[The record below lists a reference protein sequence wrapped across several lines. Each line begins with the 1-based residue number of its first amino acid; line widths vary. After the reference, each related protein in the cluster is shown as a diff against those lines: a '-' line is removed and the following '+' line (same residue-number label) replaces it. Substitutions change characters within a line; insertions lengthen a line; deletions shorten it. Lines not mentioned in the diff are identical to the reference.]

1 MGKVVE
7 ATTAVVMMASLLAL
21 APAAGAGT
29 AKYAGTVRTVDS
41 TQGSLVLD
49 DVGPWVGKT
58 ESPITPRT
66 VSVSP
71 STEYFMADRA
81 KDGATGYPGDYVETK
96 ARLSDVKVGA
106 FVSVECQR
114 DGGRCTA
121 VKLVVVRPSQP

>member
-7 ATTAVVMMASLLAL
+7 TMTAVVVITSLLVL

-29 AKYAGTVRTVDS
+29 TKYAGTLRTID
-41 TQGSLVLD
+41 TTKGSLVLD

-66 VSVSP
+66 VIVSP
-71 STEYFMADRA
+71 STKYFVADRA

-96 ARLSDVKVGA
+96 AQLADVKVGA

-114 DGGRCTA
+114 EGGA
-121 VKLVVVRPSQP
+121 ARP

>member
-7 ATTAVVMMASLLAL
+7 TMTAVVVITSLLAL

-29 AKYAGTVRTVDS
+29 TKYAGTLRTID
-41 TQGSLVLD
+41 TTKGSLVLD

-66 VSVSP
+66 VIVSP
-71 STEYFMADRA
+71 STEYFVADRA

-96 ARLSDVKVGA
+96 AQLSDVKVGA

-114 DGGRCTA
+114 EGGRCTA
-121 VKLVVVRPSQP
+121 LKLVVVRPSQP

>member
-1 MGKVVE
+1 MGRVVE
-7 ATTAVVMMASLLAL
+7 IPAVVVIGSLLAVGP
-21 APAAGAGT
+21 AAAGAGA
-29 AKYAGTVRTVDS
+29 AKYAGTVRAIDS
-41 TQGSLVLD
+41 ARGSLVLD

-71 STEYFMADRA
+71 STEYLIADRA

-96 ARLSDVKVGA
+96 AQLSDVKVGA
-106 FVSVECQR
+106 FVAVECQR
-114 DGGRCTA
+114 DGGRCAA